1 MPRENEISFTMKV
14 IWGERTKKLLTKKDR
29 TAAAE
34 AVLYVEQGGDDLAQY
49 VKKARDAAVPIAR
62 REGFTVS
69 LAPTAVRYTL
79 PKSAAR
85 LDDDDTGIREV
96 VGPADLFAAARA
108 DARQLIV
115 VLDATE
121 KRAAGKQA
129 NTAAQLA
136 AKLTGADLQPAF
148 KVGKGISPTVSC
160 VGCSKV
166 VFVAKEG
173 DKDKL
178 RLAPYEAHI
187 SGCEKGA
194 ALLEKTAV
202 AAVEKKRGSHLQDSR
217 VGAQARREE
226 ERRAAAAKEDLS
238 SYRSL
243 FDIWK
248 KPKPTKPAGT
258 STAEDRASELP
269 DADPPG
275 ELPDADP
282 PVELPDA
289 DPPVEQPDADQPVE
303 LPDADQPVEL
313 PDADPPG
320 TVLVKRKAEECQEP
334 RKKLVFL
341 L

>member
-269 DADPPG
+269 DADPPV

-282 PVELPDA
+282 PGELPDQPVELPDA
-289 DPPVEQPDADQPVE
+289 DPPAE
-303 LPDADQPVEL
+303 LPDQPVEL